1 MPINSPDSFAQARK
15 EKREVF
21 QTYWNQFIQKPL
33 SYVLLGLFL
42 AAQVLFFISSIDY
55 IRQQLLYLTKLK
67 ENQAIWYA
75 VAIAAVLSLP
85 GVGFSVGLFRI
96 CRKTRWQG
104 ESTPDI
110 SGVKLIKLTN
120 ILLCIVTGITL
131 ALYPTIIITA
141 GEYIMEDKLLRLFY
155 LLLPSVVLFA
165 LCVSLVRIVIKR
177 AEENITCCWSDTGC
191 LLPLILIL
199 LAAAA
204 AALVFGKT
212 LFFISAAA
220 LLAAYA
226 AIAIRWWLFLK
237 KTALRHAAIDQNTIA
252 RRETPDDPY
261 HRY

>member
-1 MPINSPDSFAQARK
+1 MPITSSDSFAQARK

-21 QTYWNQFIQKPL
+21 QTYWNQFIQNPI

-42 AAQVLFFISSIDY
+42 AAQVLFFLTSINF
-55 IRQQLLYLTKLK
+55 IRQEILFITKLK
-67 ENQAIWYA
+67 DNHPIWYE
-75 VAIAAVLSLP
+75 VAIAAILSLP
-85 GVGFSVGLFRI
+85 GVGFSAGLFRI

-141 GEYIMEDKLLRLFY
+141 GEYMMEDKLLRLFY

-204 AALVFGKT
+204 AALIFGKT

-252 RRETPDDPY
+252 RRENSDDPY